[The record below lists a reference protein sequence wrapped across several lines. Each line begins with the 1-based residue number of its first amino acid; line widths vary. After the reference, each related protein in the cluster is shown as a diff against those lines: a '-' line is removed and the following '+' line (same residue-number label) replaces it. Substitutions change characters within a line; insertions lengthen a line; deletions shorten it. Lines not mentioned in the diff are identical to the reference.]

1 MNITYICTC
10 GDHTEAKHMEVDVCR
25 HHEWHAYE
33 VCPEL
38 ASDYIYTLATT
49 YTIQDRECDADQRVI
64 IITK

>member
-1 MNITYICTC
+1 
-10 GDHTEAKHMEVDVCR
+10 MEVDVCR